1 MKYKIVHTNTFKYDD
16 PVDQSMNTIRLRP
29 LEDECQ
35 QLISYRTDI
44 HPLAVTKGH
53 EDVWGNYVEEFFI
66 AEPHSSLEVITTS
79 IVTVQR
85 SPFLQEIRYSPD
97 MKALFESPL
106 YKEHYAA
113 YLAETAYTKLYM
125 EQVQAA
131 QKEAGSM
138 KDPLSYAI
146 QVMEYLYR
154 SFTYDKDFTNVET
167 TAEAAFEHK
176 KGVCQDFSHVMLGI
190 LRASGIPSRYVSGY
204 LYVGEDSALK
214 GDAASHAW
222 VEVMVPGIGWAGLDP
237 TNNVEALSNHIRVG
251 TGRDYADVSPLQ
263 GKYRGGESILD
274 VRVSVQRLD
283 ADEPI
288 EELQG

>member
-1 MKYKIVHTNTFKYDD
+1 MKYKIVHTNTFKYDA

-44 HPLAVTKGH
+44 HPSAMTKGH

-66 AEPHSSLEVITTS
+66 AEPHTSLEVVATS

-85 SPFLQEIRYSPD
+85 SPFLQDIRYSSE
-97 MKALFESPL
+97 MKTLFESPL
-106 YKEHYAA
+106 YKEHYGA
-113 YLAETAYTKLYM
+113 YLVETAYTKLNM
-125 EQVQAA
+125 EQIRAV

-138 KDPLSYAI
+138 KDPLSYAL
-146 QVMEYLYR
+146 QVMDYLYS
-154 SFTYDKDFTNVET
+154 SFIYDKDSTDVET
-167 TAEAAFEHK
+167 TAEAAFEHSR
-176 KGVCQDFSHVMLGI
+176 GVCQDFSHVMLGI

-263 GKYRGGESILD
+263 GKYRGGESTLD
-274 VRVSVQRLD
+274 VGVSVQLLD
-283 ADEPI
+283 AKQRHD
-288 EELQG
+288 